1 MDSISSYNNLAAS
14 LSDYH
19 NEMQA
24 QKAIAPAE
32 KQQANVDKAAKMALK
47 DKEFDE
53 LHLLRLPICT
63 QHVSEG
69 LDHCLSLNLVPM
81 KDILKHVFNIHKSNT

>member
-1 MDSISSYNNLAAS
+1 
-14 LSDYH
+14 
-19 NEMQA
+19 MQA

-81 KDILKHVFNIHKSNT
+81 KDILKHVFNIHKSNTRKPRAIQLLPQALILNSSN